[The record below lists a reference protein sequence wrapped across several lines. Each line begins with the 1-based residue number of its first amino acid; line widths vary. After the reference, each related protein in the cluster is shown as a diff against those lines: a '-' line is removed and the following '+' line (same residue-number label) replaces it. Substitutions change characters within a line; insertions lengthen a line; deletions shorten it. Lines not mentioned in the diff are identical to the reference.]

1 MILICLK
8 LLEMGVSGTL
18 EYLSELVSLPKKKKQ
33 QMNTVS
39 VKIRMDCEGCARKV
53 KSALSGVKGVKSVEI
68 DLKNQKATVNGFVEV
83 KKVMEA
89 AKSTGKKVEPW
100 PYVPYT
106 LIAHPY
112 ASGVYDKKAPP
123 NFVRGTDEPGVA
135 TLNPDEQQYTQMF
148 SDDNPRSCSLM

>member
-1 MILICLK
+1 MILIRVK

-18 EYLSELVSLPKKKKQ
+18 EYLSELVSLPKKKKKQ
-33 QMNTVS
+33 LNTVA
-39 VKIRMDCEGCARKV
+39 VKIRMDCEGCAQKV
-53 KSALSGVKGVKSVEI
+53 KSALSAVKGAKSVEI
-68 DLKNQKATVNGFVEV
+68 DLKNQKATVDGFVDA

-135 TLNPDEQQYTQMF
+135 TLNPDEQRYTQMF
-148 SDDNPRSCSLM
+148 SDDNPHSCSLM

>member
-1 MILICLK
+1 
-8 LLEMGVSGTL
+8 MGVSGTL
-18 EYLSELVSLPKKKKQ
+18 EYLSELVSLPKKKKK
-33 QMNTVS
+33 QMNTVA

-68 DLKNQKATVNGFVEV
+68 DLKNQKATVNGFVEA

-123 NFVRGTDEPGVA
+123 NFVRDTDEPGVA

-148 SDDNPRSCSLM
+148 SDENPRSCSLM

>member
-1 MILICLK
+1 
-8 LLEMGVSGTL
+8 MGVSGTL
-18 EYLSELVSLPKKKKQ
+18 EYLSELVSLSKKKKKKKQ
-33 QMNTVS
+33 LNTVA
-39 VKIRMDCEGCARKV
+39 VKIRMDCEGCAQKV
-53 KSALSGVKGVKSVEI
+53 KSALSAVKGAKSVEI
-68 DLKNQKATVNGFVEV
+68 DLKHQKATVYGFVDA

-135 TLNPDEQQYTQMF
+135 TLNPDEQQYTLMF
-148 SDDNPRSCSLM
+148 SDDNPHSCSLM